1 MEQPTFDPG
10 LTQQFAGPLS
20 RVINK
25 DGSFNVL
32 RRGGSWRDVHP
43 YLVLINMPWFAFFAV
58 VFFAFVV
65 VNTAFAISYFAL
77 GPDQLQGADATA
89 EMSRFSKVFFF
100 SAHTLTTVGYGNVA
114 PSGLAA
120 NILSALEAMFG
131 LIGFALATGLLFGR
145 VSKPSARLGFSD
157 RIVMAPYQDGMSMQ
171 FRVVNLRHNAL
182 MELDANV
189 LLMTVE
195 GGNGAMKRKY
205 SPLKLERRQVFFL
218 PLTWTIVHPID
229 SGSPLYGK
237 TPEELEVLQAEIL
250 ILIKG
255 FDDTFS
261 QTVHAQYSY
270 RFDEMIWGAK
280 FEPAFGVDSS
290 GRLVLDVDRV
300 GDLARLQTAGQ

>member
-43 YLVLINMPWFAFFAV
+43 YLFLINMPWLAFFAV
-58 VFFAFVV
+58 IFCAFLV
-65 VNTAFAISYFAL
+65 VNTIFALSYFSL
-77 GPDQLQGADATA
+77 SPGQLQGADATA
-89 EMSRFSKVFFF
+89 EMSRFWKTFFF

-114 PSGLAA
+114 PSGLTA

-157 RIVMAPYQDGMSMQ
+157 RIVMAPYQGGTSMQ

-189 LLMTVE
+189 MLMTVE
-195 GGNGAMKRKY
+195 GKMGSMNRKY
-205 SPLKLERRQVFFL
+205 QVLKLERKQVFFL

-229 SGSPLYGK
+229 SESPLYGK
-237 TPEELEVLQAEIL
+237 TPQELELLQAEIL

-270 RFDEMIWGAK
+270 RYDEMVWGAR

-290 GRLVLDVDRV
+290 GRLVLDVDQV
-300 GDLARLQTAGQ
+300 GHHARLQAAGQ